1 MKTFSSI
8 DATREGLEEVSYL
21 PSESIATTV
30 FLALQLGRPILIE
43 GPAGVGKTDLARATA
58 EALGRELIRLQC
70 YEGLDE
76 SRALYEWEYGKQLL
90 YTQILRDRIHQLTCD
105 ADTLEE
111 AVEALEKDGNIFFSE
126 RFLIARPLLRA
137 LKESSDSL
145 LLIDEIDKTDA
156 EFEAFLLELLSEFQI
171 TIPEI
176 GTYRAETIPP
186 VFLTSNSE
194 RDLTEALKRRCLHLH
209 IDYPTEELE
218 EKILA
223 RRVPDAPDALRRG
236 VVRAVHAVRVLQIR
250 KPPSISE
257 SIDWLR
263 SLLLMGHEVLD
274 REAFEKNLN
283 ILLKYQGD
291 IQAALE
297 GSSPALKN
305 LQ

>member
-8 DATREGLEEVSYL
+8 DETRDRLEEVSYL

-58 EALGRELIRLQC
+58 EALDRELIRLQC

-105 ADTLEE
+105 AGTLEE

-137 LKESSDSL
+137 LKESSNSL
-145 LLIDEIDKTDA
+145 LLIDEIDKTDS

-176 GTYRAETIPP
+176 GTYRARSIPP

-209 IDYPTEELE
+209 IDYPSEELE
-218 EKILA
+218 EKILT
-223 RRVPDAPDALRRG
+223 RRVPEAPEALRRG
-236 VVRAVHAVRVLQIR
+236 VVQAVQAVRVLQIR

-291 IQAALE
+291 IQAAME

>member
-8 DATREGLEEVSYL
+8 DETRDRLEEVSYL

-58 EALGRELIRLQC
+58 EALDRELIRLQC

-105 ADTLEE
+105 AGTLEE

-137 LKESSDSL
+137 LKESSNSL

-176 GTYRAETIPP
+176 GTYRARSIPP

-209 IDYPTEELE
+209 IDYPSEELE
-218 EKILA
+218 EKILT
-223 RRVPDAPDALRRG
+223 RRVPEAPEALRRG
-236 VVRAVHAVRVLQIR
+236 VVQAVQAVRVLQIR

>member
-1 MKTFSSI
+1 MKIFSSI
-8 DATREGLEEVSYL
+8 DETRDRLEEVSYL

-58 EALGRELIRLQC
+58 EALDRELIRLQC

-105 ADTLEE
+105 AGTLEE

-137 LKESSDSL
+137 LKESSNSL

-176 GTYRAETIPP
+176 GTYRARSIPP

-209 IDYPTEELE
+209 IDYPSEELE
-218 EKILA
+218 EKILT
-223 RRVPDAPDALRRG
+223 RRVPEAPEALRRG
-236 VVRAVHAVRVLQIR
+236 VVQAVQAVRVLQIR